1 MYAYSSDM
9 CFAGGGDSVRK
20 DPQLSID
27 PLNASPPDPSR
38 PPTPTKLKPPN
49 PSPSEALWRRW
60 HVSGSAVNSTARRRV
75 FPYPWHRFSD
85 EFPSESTRQAMGCLE
100 SIGWRPLSTLPLLL
114 SASLWQRNPVG
125 CSSAQELW
133 SQDSQVNVSKYGLK
147 KDRHVWGLANSERPF
162 LEAVSVCCALFSKG
176 PGFRRSFF
184 QSVLCRT
191 PGPFFEQRDGLRP
204 SRTLWGTCFVDAKV
218 PMRRSPARSP
228 RRASDSHTLSD
239 FPRVSP
245 RVLTCWV

>member
-1 MYAYSSDM
+1 M
-9 CFAGGGDSVRK
+9 CFKGGGNSVRK

-27 PLNASPPDPSR
+27 PLNVSLPDPSR
-38 PPTPTKLKPPN
+38 PPFPPPTPTNLKPPN
-49 PSPSEALWRRW
+49 PAPSEALWRRW

-85 EFPSESTRQAMGCLE
+85 EFPSESTRQAMRCLE
-100 SIGWRPLSTLPLLL
+100 LIGWRPLTPPLLL

-147 KDRHVWGLANSERPF
+147 KDRHAWRLANSERPF
-162 LEAVSVCCALFSKG
+162 LEAVSVFCALVFKG

-184 QSVLCRT
+184 QISLPDPWTVLSAERWAQAQSDLLGDLLRGCRSSNAA
-191 PGPFFEQRDGLRP
+191 L
-204 SRTLWGTCFVDAKV
+204 
-218 PMRRSPARSP
+218 AREI
-228 RRASDSHTLSD
+228 AEAAE
-239 FPRVSP
+239 
-245 RVLTCWV
+245 